1 MDARLAVYDLGSL
14 DIIQALGG
22 QAAIVPDGI
31 GPAYLQP
38 ASQAAPARGGSLFE
52 PDAALLA
59 EQAPDLIIL
68 GRRSA
73 GHEQALSA
81 ISRTINLATRP
92 DHFLQDV
99 QANTL
104 RLGELLD
111 QGPRAQALVDEL
123 QDSLEE
129 LHGLSAG
136 QTALTLFTVGNG
148 AQVQAPGARHGMLHE
163 VSGLAPVIGAI
174 AAARAARLY
183 DLVMLRVLGA
193 SQRQLV
199 MLQLAE
205 FLVLALILALLAL
218 ALGSAMAWLV
228 VVQQF
233 EFEWLPDWPRVLAV
247 LGAGLALAG
256 NILVG
261 REVLEAMDE
270 AFVAAPHE
278 LLGRRLLSAL
288 LAGDR
293 AGGDRRGRQSAAV
306 VVMPLEGPADW
317 PPRARVD
324 LRVDDHPDPVVELA
338 RLLDLHESD
347 QLDRAPLASP

>member
-1 MDARLAVYDLGSL
+1 MNRSLIHTLLFGTVASLALAACQPESATPASGTQPTPEATAAGTSEPTTAATPRLAVYDLGSL

-52 PDAALLA
+52 PDAGLLA
-59 EQAPDLIIL
+59 ALAPDLIIL

-73 GHEQALSA
+73 GHQEALSA
-81 ISRTINLATRP
+81 IGRTINLATRP

-136 QTALTLFTVGNG
+136 QTALILFTVGNG
-148 AQVQAPGARHGMLHE
+148 ANVQAPGARHGMLHE

-174 AAARAARLY
+174 AAGSDERGTRPEPGSPEALARRQANQELLLAALAQEPDWLIVLDRTGATGDEAIGTQILAGIPE
-183 DLVMLRVLGA
+183 VAATQAWQAGRVLHLDAPTWYLATGGIQGV
-193 SQRQLV
+193 QRTVHDMIQ
-199 MLQLAE
+199 
-205 FLVLALILALLAL
+205 AL
-218 ALGSAMAWLV
+218 
-228 VVQQF
+228 
-233 EFEWLPDWPRVLAV
+233 
-247 LGAGLALAG
+247 
-256 NILVG
+256 
-261 REVLEAMDE
+261 
-270 AFVAAPHE
+270 
-278 LLGRRLLSAL
+278 
-288 LAGDR
+288 
-293 AGGDRRGRQSAAV
+293 RQA
-306 VVMPLEGPADW
+306 
-317 PPRARVD
+317 
-324 LRVDDHPDPVVELA
+324 
-338 RLLDLHESD
+338 
-347 QLDRAPLASP
+347 Q